1 MIITQAIALISRKQA
16 AAALLGGDAD
26 GGGLAQLSGGSNS
39 LLAELAKAVVDAG
52 APLLGLGRSKMS
64 LEDVFRGVTYFL
76 PAYIVCI
83 IILMLI
89 PEVVTFL
96 PNLLR

>member
-1 MIITQAIALISRKQA
+1 MA
-16 AAALLGGDAD
+16 GDI
-26 GGGLAQLSGGSNS
+26 
-39 LLAELAKAVVDAG
+39 
-52 APLLGLGRSKMS
+52 P